1 MPAGDPSPSYL
12 LSQLR
17 LGEQPL
23 PEVLARVADIVRDAT
38 DGCDEAGLTLD
49 DVDVAPASTGA
60 MAAALDV
67 GQRAMGEGPCAASLR
82 SGAVEEFEVA
92 TDPRWP
98 RFSNLA
104 RQNGLGACL
113 AMPLLK
119 GADTIGVL
127 NLYSRMAG
135 GFGTFGSLG
144 RQAATALAEQA
155 SVLVSNAQSYAGV
168 LQATER
174 LRNVLTGP
182 EDLVAQATGVLM
194 ARHGLDVVSARLRL
208 ENQARDGRGSVEA
221 TARGVVASIG

>member
-38 DGCDEAGLTLD
+38 EGCDEAGLTLD

-60 MAAALDV
+60 MATALDV

-98 RFSNLA
+98 RFANLA

-135 GFGTFGSLG
+135 GFGSLG

-194 ARHGLDVVSARLRL
+194 ARHGLDLVSATLRL
-208 ENQARDGRGSVEA
+208 EIQARDGRGSVEA

>member
-1 MPAGDPSPSYL
+1 LPAGDPPPSYL
-12 LSQLR
+12 FSQLR

-23 PEVLARVADIVRDAT
+23 PDVLARVADIVREAT

-49 DVDVAPASTGA
+49 DADVAPASTGA
-60 MAAALDV
+60 MAAALDA

-98 RFSNLA
+98 RFANLA

-127 NLYSRMAG
+127 NLYSSLAG
-135 GFGTFGSLG
+135 GFATFGSLG

-194 ARHGLDVVSARLRL
+194 ARHGLDLVSARLRL
-208 ENQARDGRGSVEA
+208 DNQARDGRGSVEA
-221 TARGVVASIG
+221 TARGGVASIG